1 MDSLRAGN
9 SVRPQLLKHCGELS
23 SWFSSDNTKEC
34 VSLLSHHSPHLL
46 GGSWRA
52 CVCVCV
58 YVGGYV
64 WVGMCLCVCVYTHL
78 SKAWRNP
85 LSSLKAREGRLP
97 CRQPVEVGRKLII
110 MGRTVQDWICTASRI
125 SGACTYLHVRSFG
138 GRSNENTG

>member
-1 MDSLRAGN
+1 MDSLKAGN

-23 SWFSSDNTKEC
+23 SWFSSDNAKEC
-34 VSLLSHHSPHLL
+34 VSLLPHHFPHLL

-52 CVCVCV
+52 CVCVCIYV

-97 CRQPVEVGRKLII
+97 LHAAGG
-110 MGRTVQDWICTASRI
+110 GRTKIYNHHGKDSPGLDLHSQPAFWSL
-125 SGACTYLHVRSFG
+125 YLTFMCAAVV
-138 GRSNENTG
+138 

>member
-58 YVGGYV
+58 YVGGDV

-97 CRQPVEVGRKLII
+97 LQAAGG
-110 MGRTVQDWICTASRI
+110 GRTKIDHHGKDSPGLDLHGQPDFWSL
-125 SGACTYLHVRSFG
+125 YLPSCAQLWG
-138 GRSNENTG
+138 KKQ